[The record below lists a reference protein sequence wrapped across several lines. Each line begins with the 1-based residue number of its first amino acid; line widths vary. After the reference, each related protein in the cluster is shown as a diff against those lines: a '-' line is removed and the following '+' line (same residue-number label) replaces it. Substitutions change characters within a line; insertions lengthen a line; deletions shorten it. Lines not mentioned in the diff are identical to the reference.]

1 MLTRSLACWQAF
13 LAFVKAYI
21 QEFKSKLIT
30 SEDFKKFAI
39 AQFKDKIAGFDWD
52 AWFYSEGMPPHVPE
66 FDETVGTFTKSIA
79 DAWFYFEPDVAL
91 FNVGGKTE
99 VRGGCR
105 PSLLINGTEARMGV
119 RQNAEELWAKWS
131 SVQKQYLLDRLL
143 ENTANVE
150 NDRPE
155 KALSVAKLNEMDRL
169 YGLTKSKNC
178 ELRFRW
184 SAPPSPVATARCAVR
199 VDGHGRWAM
208 RGDVHRSCA
217 VSCLGGVQAAMLWL
231 EVDEHRRRLM
241 EMCCGVAGARFAC
254 GVAQT
259 SSSTPSSRYPS
270 PSCLVKSLRSLVD
283 FRVKRC
289 RHCSASDL
297 QSSILS
303 ALVGNTDVRPRHGWV
318 PSSSTTSSPRVALRP
333 HTQLRFRPWR
343 SRCNLWRAAAEPGM
357 RVQMLSTQGRMKYTR
372 PLYRDLASFNQGAG
386 KSLAL
391 KTFNK
396 NRKFYHP
403 ICRKM
408 LAQVRVAHFTSPA
421 HCTFLLWSVSFFFPF
436 LGGGGGSLETF

>member
-1 MLTRSLACWQAF
+1 MMHVEAEKRGVDKPLKADFDFLAAGGWTELSQDVSHFVESGSSPLTKLVPDLAGIDPDDAFSLVPYEKGFNLLYALQTLVGDDAF

-99 VRGGCR
+99 
-105 PSLLINGTEARMGV
+105 
-119 RQNAEELWAKWS
+119 NAEELWAKWS

-184 SAPPSPVATARCAVR
+184 CTLCLRC
-199 VDGHGRWAM
+199 
-208 RGDVHRSCA
+208 
-217 VSCLGGVQAAMLWL
+217 
-231 EVDEHRRRLM
+231 
-241 EMCCGVAGARFAC
+241 GA
-254 GVAQT
+254 
-259 SSSTPSSRYPS
+259 
-270 PSCLVKSLRSLVD
+270 D
-283 FRVKRC
+283 F
-289 RHCSASDL
+289 
-297 QSSILS
+297 ILDT
-303 ALVGNTDVRPRHGWV
+303 VV
-318 PSSSTTSSPRVALRP
+318 
-333 HTQLRFRPWR
+333 
-343 SRCNLWRAAAEPGM
+343 E
-357 RVQMLSTQGRMKYTR
+357 MLSTQGRMKYTR

-408 LAQVRVAHFTSPA
+408 LAQDLGVDQEVDLIGGAIPWPAVAVTIAVGVAAFS
-421 HCTFLLWSVSFFFPF
+421 LWR
-436 LGGGGGSLETF
+436 LRNRQ